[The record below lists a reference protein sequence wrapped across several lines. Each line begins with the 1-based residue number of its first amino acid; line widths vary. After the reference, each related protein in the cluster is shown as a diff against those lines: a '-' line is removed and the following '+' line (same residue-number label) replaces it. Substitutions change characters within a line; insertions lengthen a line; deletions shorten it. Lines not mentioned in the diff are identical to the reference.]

1 MISYNN
7 LNIRIIITGI
17 GIQNFA
23 EYSRQFLLIILTY
36 FLSQI
41 QLIDYLSYWKNF
53 FQKLQNN
60 HLYKNYNKNPI
71 VKF

>member
-1 MISYNN
+1 MVSYNN

-23 EYSRQFLLIILTY
+23 ECSRQFLLIILTY
-36 FLSQI
+36 FLSQF
-41 QLIDYLSYWKNF
+41 QLIDYLPCWKNS

-60 HLYKNYNKNPI
+60 HLYKNYYNNPI